1 MLLPVTPGRSS
12 PWRTPQSA
20 ARRMQNVGRSAGR
33 GTGTSPNMVTPGSGV
48 VEATSPKSVAVR
60 PPAPSTIAPAAPTPA
75 APVMPT
81 APVAPAKPSKG
92 SMPPPAAPEKRA
104 PTARVQMTP
113 ATAQRRASWN
123 AAALLLLYGVPAVW
137 PRLLDVYYDVL
148 EMVVELGKL
157 PPDADE
163 LIDTALVWLRYA
175 VTIVFVLNLA
185 EALMVRAPPPSVEA
199 RPTEVGAAF
208 ARSVSSGS
216 PLTRPDAPLKRKPS
230 GVPSPV
236 TPASPAPGSPA
247 RSPSL
252 RAESPYGRASAASP
266 YALGRGRPS
275 TPSSAR
281 VPSGATARRTP
292 SHKDVFAGRSVS
304 RSSPGY
310 THSPRARTE
319 LGTWEGV
326 ADLDDAHEVEL
337 ALQQLR

>member
-20 ARRMQNVGRSAGR
+20 ARRMQNAGRSAGR

-157 PPDADE
+157 PPDACLLYTSDAADE
-163 LIDTALVWLRYA
+163 
-175 VTIVFVLNLA
+175 
-185 EALMVRAPPPSVEA
+185 
-199 RPTEVGAAF
+199 
-208 ARSVSSGS
+208 
-216 PLTRPDAPLKRKPS
+216 
-230 GVPSPV
+230 
-236 TPASPAPGSPA
+236 
-247 RSPSL
+247 
-252 RAESPYGRASAASP
+252 
-266 YALGRGRPS
+266 
-275 TPSSAR
+275 
-281 VPSGATARRTP
+281 
-292 SHKDVFAGRSVS
+292 
-304 RSSPGY
+304 
-310 THSPRARTE
+310 
-319 LGTWEGV
+319 
-326 ADLDDAHEVEL
+326 
-337 ALQQLR
+337 

>member
-20 ARRMQNVGRSAGR
+20 ARRMQNTGRSAGR
-33 GTGTSPNMVTPGSGV
+33 GTGSSPSLVAPGSGAI
-48 VEATSPKSVAVR
+48 EAASPTSIAVR
-60 PPAPSTIAPAAPTPA
+60 PAAPTTVAPAAPLSTTPA
-75 APVMPT
+75 VPA
-81 APVAPAKPSKG
+81 ASVAVEKPNVTSN
-92 SMPPPAAPEKRA
+92 PPSAAPEKRA
-104 PTARVQMTP
+104 PSARVQMTP

-163 LIDTALVWLRYA
+163 LIDTVLVWMRYA
-175 VTIVFVLNLA
+175 ITIVFVLNLA
-185 EALMVRAPPPSVEA
+185 EALMVRAPPATIEA

-216 PLTRPDAPLKRKPS
+216 PLTRPDVPLKRKPS

-236 TPASPAPGSPA
+236 TPASPVSGSPA

-275 TPSSAR
+275 TPFSAR

-304 RSSPGY
+304 RSSPGH

-319 LGTWEGV
+319 LGTWVV